1 MTITFKQDGEYD
13 SWVGRS
19 VYEIYIGD
27 EYVGGVYVY
36 DDSPTSVWVFNKDGR
51 DTNVEFDTKDL
62 DVLKTLIGCN
72 FPELTT

>member
-19 VYEIYIGD
+19 VYEIHIGD
-27 EYVGGVYVY
+27 EYVGSIYIY
-36 DDSPTSVWVFNKDGR
+36 DDAPTSVWVFSGHIN
-51 DTNVEFDTKDL
+51 TNVEFDTKDL